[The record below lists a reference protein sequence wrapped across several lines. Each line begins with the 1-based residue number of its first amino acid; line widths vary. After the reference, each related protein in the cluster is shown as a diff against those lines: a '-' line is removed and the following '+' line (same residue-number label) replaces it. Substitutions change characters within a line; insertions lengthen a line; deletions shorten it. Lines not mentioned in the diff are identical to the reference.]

1 MIWARLFF
9 RKKTEK
15 KGDEIDMKRIKSISL
30 VALLFSSIVA
40 MTLPAFNESP
50 EVHAEEVRET
60 QVAPYRNVMYY
71 GDWSIWGGEG
81 NFYPKDIPADQITHL
96 NFAFLDFDS
105 NGDLEFTDTD
115 AAVGAPVGQTGVQW
129 NSASSGILN
138 AIQDLRGKNPNMKI
152 GVSLGGWSKSGDF
165 SEVAA
170 DPVKRQNLV
179 ENVTRFIKYTNM
191 DFVDVDWEY
200 PADVRQ
206 PDLVD
211 NVNDEGTPNAVP
223 EDKEN
228 YIILLN
234 EIRESIDEQGE
245 ELGKTYELSVALPA
259 SQSKLSSGIDIDG
272 LFEVVDFANI
282 MTYDM
287 NGGWGD
293 RSGHHTA
300 LYGNPADPNYDQG
313 LSVDQTVQFLRD
325 EGAPAEKIVIG
336 AAFYTRGWH
345 EVAEGN
351 DPLLPG
357 LFQTAEQSNR
367 NADLKAT
374 YGAKN
379 KSPLVVG
386 DGGRAGGVWPYRNIP
401 DLISATSG
409 LTEYWDDVAKAPYM
423 YSTETGEFFSF
434 DNERSIGYKTQY
446 VQEEELGGV
455 ISWMQSQDK
464 ETTSTKRDELTN
476 AIKEGLFG
484 NTPLPQHEIVS
495 TPLDISVDITPYTEN
510 NVSGYE
516 ITLTNNETLTETS
529 TVLSAVEAAQKTVK
543 LPKLM
548 LELNS
553 NETLTSGNFKAGDVT
568 TTNGMVTVDL
578 ATVYD
583 GRELAPGAS
592 YDFRLQSDTSQVSVD
607 HIDTITLS
615 QRIGTDGIEINHQVI
630 FGVEAPDPSD
640 VEAPSIP
647 TNVAA
652 TTINATEVTLNWTA
666 STDNQR
672 VAGYFVYRDGQLVGQ
687 PRTPSFTDTGLAPD
701 TQYTYT
707 VKAFDA
713 SNNVSAASQ
722 PVIVRTLEDSV
733 PGYAAWD
740 ASTVYLMGDR
750 VTHLGNAYRAK
761 WWTQGDEP
769 GTQQW
774 GPWELIN

>member
-1 MIWARLFF
+1 
-9 RKKTEK
+9 
-15 KGDEIDMKRIKSISL
+15 MKRIKSISL
-30 VALLFSSIVA
+30 FALLFSSIVA

-367 NADLKAT
+367 NADLTAT

-529 TVLSAVEAAQKTVK
+529 TVLSAVESAQKTVK

-722 PVIVRTLEDSV
+722 PVIVRTLENSV

>member
-1 MIWARLFF
+1 
-9 RKKTEK
+9 
-15 KGDEIDMKRIKSISL
+15 MKRIKSISL
-30 VALLFSSIVA
+30 FALLFSSIVA

-367 NADLKAT
+367 NADLTAT

-495 TPLDISVDITPYTEN
+495 TLLDISVDITPYTEN

-707 VKAFDA
+707 VKAFDS

-722 PVIVRTLEDSV
+722 PVIVRTLENSV

>member
-1 MIWARLFF
+1 
-9 RKKTEK
+9 
-15 KGDEIDMKRIKSISL
+15 MKRIKSISL

-96 NFAFLDFDS
+96 NFAFLDSDS

-179 ENVTRFIKYTNM
+179 ENVTRFIRYTNM

-287 NGGWGD
+287 NGGWGG

-367 NADLKAT
+367 NADLSAT

-553 NETLTSGNFKAGDVT
+553 NETLTSGNFKAGAVT
-568 TTNGMVTVDL
+568 TTNGIVTVDL

-740 ASTVYLMGDR
+740 ASTVYLLGDR
-750 VTHLGNAYRAK
+750 VTHLGNTYQAK

>member
-1 MIWARLFF
+1 
-9 RKKTEK
+9 
-15 KGDEIDMKRIKSISL
+15 
-30 VALLFSSIVA
+30 
-40 MTLPAFNESP
+40 
-50 EVHAEEVRET
+50 
-60 QVAPYRNVMYY
+60 
-71 GDWSIWGGEG
+71 
-81 NFYPKDIPADQITHL
+81 
-96 NFAFLDFDS
+96 
-105 NGDLEFTDTD
+105 
-115 AAVGAPVGQTGVQW
+115 
-129 NSASSGILN
+129 
-138 AIQDLRGKNPNMKI
+138 
-152 GVSLGGWSKSGDF
+152 
-165 SEVAA
+165 
-170 DPVKRQNLV
+170 
-179 ENVTRFIKYTNM
+179 
-191 DFVDVDWEY
+191 
-200 PADVRQ
+200 
-206 PDLVD
+206 
-211 NVNDEGTPNAVP
+211 
-223 EDKEN
+223 
-228 YIILLN
+228 
-234 EIRESIDEQGE
+234 
-245 ELGKTYELSVALPA
+245 
-259 SQSKLSSGIDIDG
+259 
-272 LFEVVDFANI
+272 

-313 LSVDQTVQFLRD
+313 LSVDQTVQFLRN

-351 DPLLPG
+351 NPLLPG

-367 NADLKAT
+367 NADLSAT

-401 DLISATSG
+401 DLINATSG

-434 DNERSIGYKTQY
+434 DNVRSIGYKTQY
-446 VQEEELGGV
+446 VQEEQLGGV

-516 ITLTNNETLTETS
+516 ITVTNNETLTESS

-543 LPKLM
+543 LPKFTID
-548 LELNS
+548 LNS
-553 NETLTSGNFKAGDVT
+553 NETLSAGNYKAGTVSMD
-568 TTNGMVTVDL
+568 NGTVTVDL
-578 ATVYD
+578 SSVYD
-583 GRELAPGAS
+583 GREIAPGDS
-592 YDFRLQSDTSQVSVD
+592 YDFRLQSDTSQVLVD

-615 QRIGTDGIEINHQVI
+615 QRIGTEGIEINHQVI
-630 FGVEAPDPSD
+630 FGTEEPDPSD

-652 TTINATEVTLNWTA
+652 TTITATEVTLNWMA

-672 VAGYFVYRDGQLVGQ
+672 VAGYYVYRDGQLVGQ
-687 PRTPSFTDTGLAPD
+687 PRTPTFTDTGLTPD
-701 TQYTYT
+701 TEYTYT

-713 SNNVSAASQ
+713 SSNVSAASQ
-722 PVIVRTLEDSV
+722 SVIVQTLEDSV

-740 ASTVYLMGDR
+740 SGTVYLMGDR
-750 VTHLGNAYRAK
+750 VTHLGNTYQAK

>member
-1 MIWARLFF
+1 
-9 RKKTEK
+9 
-15 KGDEIDMKRIKSISL
+15 MKRIKSISL

-272 LFEVVDFANI
+272 LFEIVDFANI

>member
-1 MIWARLFF
+1 
-9 RKKTEK
+9 
-15 KGDEIDMKRIKSISL
+15 MKRIKSISL

-367 NADLKAT
+367 NADLSAT

-553 NETLTSGNFKAGDVT
+553 NETLTSGNFKAGAVT
-568 TTNGMVTVDL
+568 TTNGIVTVDL

-750 VTHLGNAYRAK
+750 VTHLGNTYRAK

>member
-1 MIWARLFF
+1 
-9 RKKTEK
+9 
-15 KGDEIDMKRIKSISL
+15 MKRIKSISL

-367 NADLKAT
+367 NADLSAT

-446 VQEEELGGV
+446 VQEELGGV

-553 NETLTSGNFKAGDVT
+553 NETLTSGNFKAGAVT
-568 TTNGMVTVDL
+568 TTNGIVTVDL

-630 FGVEAPDPSD
+630 FGVEAPNPSD

-740 ASTVYLMGDR
+740 ASTVYLLGDR
-750 VTHLGNAYRAK
+750 VTHLGNTYQAK

>member
-1 MIWARLFF
+1 
-9 RKKTEK
+9 
-15 KGDEIDMKRIKSISL
+15 MKRIKSISL

-211 NVNDEGTPNAVP
+211 NVNDEGTPYAVP

-367 NADLKAT
+367 NADLSAT

-379 KSPLVVG
+379 KGPLVVG

-434 DNERSIGYKTQY
+434 DNVRSIGYKTQY
-446 VQEEELGGV
+446 VQEEQLGGV

-516 ITLTNNETLTETS
+516 ITVTNNETLTESS

-543 LPKLM
+543 LPKFTID
-548 LELNS
+548 LNS
-553 NETLTSGNFKAGDVT
+553 NETLSAGNYKAGTVSMD
-568 TTNGMVTVDL
+568 NGTVTVDL

-740 ASTVYLMGDR
+740 ASTVYLLGDR
-750 VTHLGNAYRAK
+750 VTHLGNTYQAK

>member
-1 MIWARLFF
+1 
-9 RKKTEK
+9 
-15 KGDEIDMKRIKSISL
+15 MKRIKSISL
-30 VALLFSSIVA
+30 FALLFSSIVA

-367 NADLKAT
+367 NADLTAT

-722 PVIVRTLEDSV
+722 PVIVRTLENSV

>member
-1 MIWARLFF
+1 
-9 RKKTEK
+9 
-15 KGDEIDMKRIKSISL
+15 MKRIKSISL

-60 QVAPYRNVMYY
+60 QIAPYRNVMYY

-234 EIRESIDEQGE
+234 EIRESIDEQGD

-367 NADLKAT
+367 NADLSAT

-553 NETLTSGNFKAGDVT
+553 NETLTSGNFKAGAVT
-568 TTNGMVTVDL
+568 TTNGIVTVDL

-740 ASTVYLMGDR
+740 ASTVYLLGDR
-750 VTHLGNAYRAK
+750 VTHLGNTYQAK

-774 GPWELIN
+774 EPWELIN

>member
-1 MIWARLFF
+1 
-9 RKKTEK
+9 
-15 KGDEIDMKRIKSISL
+15 MKRIKSISL

-179 ENVTRFIKYTNM
+179 ENVTRFIRYTNM

-200 PADVRQ
+200 PVDVRQ

-259 SQSKLSSGIDIDG
+259 SQGRLSSGIDIDG

-367 NADLKAT
+367 NADLSAT

-434 DNERSIGYKTQY
+434 DNVRSIGYKTQY
-446 VQEEELGGV
+446 VQEEQLGGV

-476 AIKEGLFG
+476 AIKEGIFG

-553 NETLTSGNFKAGDVT
+553 NETLTSGNFKAGAVT
-568 TTNGMVTVDL
+568 TTNGTVTVDL

-607 HIDTITLS
+607 HIDAITLS

-630 FGVEAPDPSD
+630 FGAEAPDPSD
-640 VEAPSIP
+640 VVAPSIP

-652 TTINATEVTLNWTA
+652 TTINATEVTLSWTA

-687 PRTPSFTDTGLAPD
+687 PRTPSFTDTGLTPD

-722 PVIVRTLEDSV
+722 PVIVQTLEDSV

-740 ASTVYLMGDR
+740 ASTVYLLGDR
-750 VTHLGNAYRAK
+750 VTHLGNTYQAK

>member
-1 MIWARLFF
+1 
-9 RKKTEK
+9 
-15 KGDEIDMKRIKSISL
+15 MKRIKSISL
-30 VALLFSSIVA
+30 VTLLFSSIVA

-367 NADLKAT
+367 NADLTAT

-722 PVIVRTLEDSV
+722 PVIVRTLENSV

>member
-1 MIWARLFF
+1 
-9 RKKTEK
+9 
-15 KGDEIDMKRIKSISL
+15 MKRIKSISL

-152 GVSLGGWSKSGDF
+152 GVSLGGWSKSGYF

-211 NVNDEGTPNAVP
+211 NVNDEGTPYAVP

-287 NGGWGD
+287 NGGWGG

-351 DPLLPG
+351 NPLLPG

-367 NADLKAT
+367 NADLSAT

-401 DLISATSG
+401 DLINATSG

-434 DNERSIGYKTQY
+434 DNVRSIGYKTQY
-446 VQEEELGGV
+446 VQEEQLGGV

-516 ITLTNNETLTETS
+516 ITVTNNETLTESS

-543 LPKLM
+543 LPKFTID
-548 LELNS
+548 LNS
-553 NETLTSGNFKAGDVT
+553 NETLSAGNYKAGTVSMD
-568 TTNGMVTVDL
+568 NGTVTVDL
-578 ATVYD
+578 SSVYD
-583 GRELAPGAS
+583 GREIAPGDS
-592 YDFRLQSDTSQVSVD
+592 YDFRLQSDTSQVLVD

-615 QRIGTDGIEINHQVI
+615 QRIGTEGIEINHQVI
-630 FGVEAPDPSD
+630 FGTEEPDPSD

-652 TTINATEVTLNWTA
+652 TTITATEVTLNWMA

-672 VAGYFVYRDGQLVGQ
+672 VAGYYVYRDGQLVGQ
-687 PRTPSFTDTGLAPD
+687 PRTPTFTDTGLTPD
-701 TQYTYT
+701 TEYTYT

-713 SNNVSAASQ
+713 SSNVSAASQ
-722 PVIVRTLEDSV
+722 SVIVQTLEDSV

-740 ASTVYLMGDR
+740 SGTVYLMGDR
-750 VTHLGNAYRAK
+750 VTHLGNTYQAK

>member
-1 MIWARLFF
+1 
-9 RKKTEK
+9 
-15 KGDEIDMKRIKSISL
+15 MKRIKSISL

-60 QVAPYRNVMYY
+60 QIAPYRNVMYY

-179 ENVTRFIKYTNM
+179 ENVTRFIRYTNM

-200 PADVRQ
+200 PVDVRQ

-259 SQSKLSSGIDIDG
+259 SQGRLSSGIDIDG

-367 NADLKAT
+367 NADLSAT

-434 DNERSIGYKTQY
+434 DNVRSIGYKTQY
-446 VQEEELGGV
+446 VQEEQLGGV

-553 NETLTSGNFKAGDVT
+553 NETLTSGNFKAGAVT
-568 TTNGMVTVDL
+568 TTNGTVTVDL

-583 GRELAPGAS
+583 GRELATGAS

-607 HIDTITLS
+607 HIDAITLS

-630 FGVEAPDPSD
+630 FGAEAPDPSD

-652 TTINATEVTLNWTA
+652 TTINATEVTLSWTA

-687 PRTPSFTDTGLAPD
+687 PRTPSFTDTGLTPD

-707 VKAFDA
+707 IKAFDA
-713 SNNVSAASQ
+713 SNNVSSASQ
-722 PVIVRTLEDSV
+722 PVIVQTLEDSV

-740 ASTVYLMGDR
+740 ASTVYLLGDR
-750 VTHLGNAYRAK
+750 VTHLGNTYQAK

>member
-1 MIWARLFF
+1 
-9 RKKTEK
+9 
-15 KGDEIDMKRIKSISL
+15 MKRIKSISL
-30 VALLFSSIVA
+30 VALLFYSIVA

-313 LSVDQTVQFLRD
+313 LSVDQTVQFLRE

-367 NADLKAT
+367 NADLTAT

-516 ITLTNNETLTETS
+516 ITLTNNETLIETS

-583 GRELAPGAS
+583 GRELASGAS

>member
-1 MIWARLFF
+1 
-9 RKKTEK
+9 
-15 KGDEIDMKRIKSISL
+15 MKRIKSISL

-179 ENVTRFIKYTNM
+179 ENVTRFIRYTNM

-287 NGGWGD
+287 NGGWGG

-367 NADLKAT
+367 NADLSAT

-553 NETLTSGNFKAGDVT
+553 NETLTSGNFKAGAVT
-568 TTNGMVTVDL
+568 TTNGIVTVDL

-740 ASTVYLMGDR
+740 ASTVYLLGDR
-750 VTHLGNAYRAK
+750 VTHLGNTYQAK

>member
-30 VALLFSSIVA
+30 VSLLFYSIVA

-234 EIRESIDEQGE
+234 EIRESIDEQSE

-313 LSVDQTVQFLRD
+313 LSVDQTVQFLRE

-367 NADLKAT
+367 NADLTAT

-516 ITLTNNETLTETS
+516 ITLTNNETLIETS

-583 GRELAPGAS
+583 GRELASGAS

-647 TNVAA
+647 TNVVA

>member
-1 MIWARLFF
+1 
-9 RKKTEK
+9 
-15 KGDEIDMKRIKSISL
+15 MKRIKSISL

-179 ENVTRFIKYTNM
+179 ENVTRFIRYTNM

-287 NGGWGD
+287 NGGWGG

-367 NADLKAT
+367 NADLSAT

-553 NETLTSGNFKAGDVT
+553 NETLTSGNFKAGAVT
-568 TTNGMVTVDL
+568 TTNGIVTVDL

-592 YDFRLQSDTSQVSVD
+592 YDFRLQ
-607 HIDTITLS
+607 
-615 QRIGTDGIEINHQVI
+615 
-630 FGVEAPDPSD
+630 
-640 VEAPSIP
+640 
-647 TNVAA
+647 
-652 TTINATEVTLNWTA
+652 
-666 STDNQR
+666 
-672 VAGYFVYRDGQLVGQ
+672 
-687 PRTPSFTDTGLAPD
+687 
-701 TQYTYT
+701 
-707 VKAFDA
+707 
-713 SNNVSAASQ
+713 
-722 PVIVRTLEDSV
+722 
-733 PGYAAWD
+733 
-740 ASTVYLMGDR
+740 
-750 VTHLGNAYRAK
+750 
-761 WWTQGDEP
+761 
-769 GTQQW
+769 
-774 GPWELIN
+774 

>member
-1 MIWARLFF
+1 
-9 RKKTEK
+9 
-15 KGDEIDMKRIKSISL
+15 MKRIKSISL
-30 VALLFSSIVA
+30 VALLFSSIVS
-40 MTLPAFNESP
+40 MTLPAFNGSP

-211 NVNDEGTPNAVP
+211 NVNDEGTPYAVP

-313 LSVDQTVQFLRD
+313 LSVDQTVQFLRN

-351 DPLLPG
+351 NPLLPG

-367 NADLKAT
+367 NADLSAT

-434 DNERSIGYKTQY
+434 DNVRSIGYKTQY
-446 VQEEELGGV
+446 VQEEQLGGV

-516 ITLTNNETLTETS
+516 ITVTNNETLTESS

-543 LPKLM
+543 LPKFTID
-548 LELNS
+548 LNS
-553 NETLTSGNFKAGDVT
+553 NETLSAGNYKAGTVSMD
-568 TTNGMVTVDL
+568 NGTVTVDL
-578 ATVYD
+578 SSVYD

-592 YDFRLQSDTSQVSVD
+592 YDFRLQSDTSQVLID

-615 QRIGTDGIEINHQVI
+615 QRIGTEGIEINHQVI
-630 FGVEAPDPSD
+630 FGTEEPDPSD

-652 TTINATEVTLNWTA
+652 TTITATEVTLNWMA

-672 VAGYFVYRDGQLVGQ
+672 VAGYYVYRDGQLVGQ
-687 PRTPSFTDTGLAPD
+687 PRTPTFTDTGLTPD
-701 TQYTYT
+701 TEYTYT

-713 SNNVSAASQ
+713 SSNVSAASQ
-722 PVIVRTLEDSV
+722 SVIVQTLEDSV

-740 ASTVYLMGDR
+740 SGTVYLMGDR
-750 VTHLGNAYRAK
+750 VTHLGNTYQAK

>member
-1 MIWARLFF
+1 
-9 RKKTEK
+9 
-15 KGDEIDMKRIKSISL
+15 MKRIKSISL

-367 NADLKAT
+367 NADLSAT

-553 NETLTSGNFKAGDVT
+553 NETLTSGNFKAGAVT
-568 TTNGMVTVDL
+568 TTNGIVTVDL

-740 ASTVYLMGDR
+740 ASTVYLLGDR
-750 VTHLGNAYRAK
+750 VTHLGNTYQAK

>member
-1 MIWARLFF
+1 
-9 RKKTEK
+9 
-15 KGDEIDMKRIKSISL
+15 MKRIKSISL
-30 VALLFSSIVA
+30 VSLLFYSIVA

-367 NADLKAT
+367 NADLTAT

>member
-1 MIWARLFF
+1 
-9 RKKTEK
+9 
-15 KGDEIDMKRIKSISL
+15 MKRIKSISL

-179 ENVTRFIKYTNM
+179 ENVTRFIRYTNM

-259 SQSKLSSGIDIDG
+259 SQGRLSSGIDIDG

-367 NADLKAT
+367 NADLSAT

-434 DNERSIGYKTQY
+434 DNVRSIGYKTQY
-446 VQEEELGGV
+446 VQEEQLGGV

-553 NETLTSGNFKAGDVT
+553 NETLTSGNFKAGAVT
-568 TTNGMVTVDL
+568 TTNGTVTVDL

-607 HIDTITLS
+607 HIDAITLS
-615 QRIGTDGIEINHQVI
+615 QRIGTDGIEINRQVI
-630 FGVEAPDPSD
+630 FGAEAPDPSD
-640 VEAPSIP
+640 VVAPSIP

-652 TTINATEVTLNWTA
+652 TTINATEVTLSWTA

-687 PRTPSFTDTGLAPD
+687 PRTPSFTDTGLTPD

-707 VKAFDA
+707 IKAFDA

-722 PVIVRTLEDSV
+722 PVIVQTLEDSV

-740 ASTVYLMGDR
+740 ASTVYLLGDR
-750 VTHLGNAYRAK
+750 VTHLGNTYQAK

>member
-1 MIWARLFF
+1 
-9 RKKTEK
+9 
-15 KGDEIDMKRIKSISL
+15 MKRIKSISL

>member
-1 MIWARLFF
+1 
-9 RKKTEK
+9 
-15 KGDEIDMKRIKSISL
+15 MKRIKSISL

-367 NADLKAT
+367 NADLTAT

-446 VQEEELGGV
+446 VQEELGGV

-652 TTINATEVTLNWTA
+652 STINATEVTLNWTA

>member
-1 MIWARLFF
+1 
-9 RKKTEK
+9 
-15 KGDEIDMKRIKSISL
+15 MKRIKNISL

-179 ENVTRFIKYTNM
+179 ENVTRFIRYTNM

-259 SQSKLSSGIDIDG
+259 SQGRLSSGIDIDG

-287 NGGWGD
+287 NGGWSD

-367 NADLKAT
+367 NADLSAT

-434 DNERSIGYKTQY
+434 DNVRSIGYKTQY
-446 VQEEELGGV
+446 VQEEQLGGV

-553 NETLTSGNFKAGDVT
+553 NETLTSGNFKAGAVT
-568 TTNGMVTVDL
+568 TTNGTVTVDL

-607 HIDTITLS
+607 HFDAITLS

-687 PRTPSFTDTGLAPD
+687 PRTPSFTDTGLTPD

-722 PVIVRTLEDSV
+722 PVIVQTLEDSV

-740 ASTVYLMGDR
+740 ASTVYLLGDR
-750 VTHLGNAYRAK
+750 VTHLGNTYQAK

>member
-1 MIWARLFF
+1 
-9 RKKTEK
+9 
-15 KGDEIDMKRIKSISL
+15 MKRIKSISL

-367 NADLKAT
+367 NADLTVT

>member
-9 RKKTEK
+9 RKKLRK

-30 VALLFSSIVA
+30 VTLLFSSIVA

-367 NADLKAT
+367 NADLTAT

>member
-1 MIWARLFF
+1 
-9 RKKTEK
+9 
-15 KGDEIDMKRIKSISL
+15 MKRIKSISL
-30 VALLFSSIVA
+30 VTLLFSSIVA

-367 NADLKAT
+367 NADLTAT

>member
-1 MIWARLFF
+1 
-9 RKKTEK
+9 
-15 KGDEIDMKRIKSISL
+15 MKRIKSISL

-234 EIRESIDEQGE
+234 EIRESIDDQGE

-367 NADLKAT
+367 NADLSAT

-553 NETLTSGNFKAGDVT
+553 NETLTSGNFKAGAVT
-568 TTNGMVTVDL
+568 TTNGIVTVDL

-740 ASTVYLMGDR
+740 ASTVYLLGDR
-750 VTHLGNAYRAK
+750 VTHLGNTYQAK

>member
-1 MIWARLFF
+1 
-9 RKKTEK
+9 
-15 KGDEIDMKRIKSISL
+15 MKRIKSISL

-367 NADLKAT
+367 NADLTAT

>member
-1 MIWARLFF
+1 
-9 RKKTEK
+9 
-15 KGDEIDMKRIKSISL
+15 MKRIKSISL
-30 VALLFSSIVA
+30 VTLLFYSIVA

-115 AAVGAPVGQTGVQW
+115 AAVGAPLGQTGVQW

-367 NADLKAT
+367 NADLTAT

>member
-1 MIWARLFF
+1 
-9 RKKTEK
+9 
-15 KGDEIDMKRIKSISL
+15 MKRIKSISL
-30 VALLFSSIVA
+30 VALLFSSIVS

-367 NADLKAT
+367 NADLSAT

-434 DNERSIGYKTQY
+434 DNVRSIGYKTQY
-446 VQEEELGGV
+446 VQEEQLGGV

-516 ITLTNNETLTETS
+516 ITVTNNETLTESS

-543 LPKLM
+543 LPKFTID
-548 LELNS
+548 LNS
-553 NETLTSGNFKAGDVT
+553 NETLSAGNYKAGTVSMD
-568 TTNGMVTVDL
+568 NGTVTVDL
-578 ATVYD
+578 SSVYD
-583 GRELAPGAS
+583 GREIAPGDS
-592 YDFRLQSDTSQVSVD
+592 YDFRLQSDTSQVLVD

-615 QRIGTDGIEINHQVI
+615 QRIGTEGIEINHQVI
-630 FGVEAPDPSD
+630 FGTEEPDPSD

-652 TTINATEVTLNWTA
+652 TTITATEVTLNWMA

-672 VAGYFVYRDGQLVGQ
+672 VAGYYVYRDGQLVGQ
-687 PRTPSFTDTGLAPD
+687 PRTPTFTDTGLTPD
-701 TQYTYT
+701 TEYTYT

-713 SNNVSAASQ
+713 SSNVSAASQ
-722 PVIVRTLEDSV
+722 SVIVQTLEDSV

-740 ASTVYLMGDR
+740 SGTVYLMGDR
-750 VTHLGNAYRAK
+750 VTHLGNTYQAK

>member
-1 MIWARLFF
+1 
-9 RKKTEK
+9 
-15 KGDEIDMKRIKSISL
+15 MKRIKSISL
-30 VALLFSSIVA
+30 FALLFSSIVA

-367 NADLKAT
+367 NADLTAT

-707 VKAFDA
+707 VKAFDS

-722 PVIVRTLEDSV
+722 PVIVRTLENSV